1 MPMVYFLQA
10 LCLLALIFTS
20 YHLVLGLINILLM
33 GVIMYLQ
40 NSPAQLHFLK
50 TATREKPEAITLAS
64 ALNPVSFNTGIA
76 LGSVCGGIII
86 NFAPMPFV
94 GLGGAIF
101 AIIAMIINLKLL
113 KNMTKFNKKG

>member
-1 MPMVYFLQA
+1 MTSLVLSLFGISTIISNLLSGRIASLGGMKKMPMVYFLQA

-64 ALNPVSFNTGIA
+64 ALNPVSFNTDRK
-76 LGSVCGGIII
+76 SV
-86 NFAPMPFV
+86 V
-94 GLGGAIF
+94 
-101 AIIAMIINLKLL
+101 
-113 KNMTKFNKKG
+113 

>member
-1 MPMVYFLQA
+1 MFACTY
-10 LCLLALIFTS
+10 FTS

-86 NFAPMPFV
+86 ICAYAFCWSRWCD
-94 GLGGAIF
+94 F

-113 KNMTKFNKKG
+113 KNMTKFNKRG

>member
-1 MPMVYFLQA
+1 M
-10 LCLLALIFTS
+10 
-20 YHLVLGLINILLM
+20 
-33 GVIMYLQ
+33 
-40 NSPAQLHFLK
+40 K

-113 KNMTKFNKKG
+113 KNMTKFNKRG